1 MGNRAVI
8 TFGLAP
14 SSPAVYIHWSGEL
27 ASVLG
32 FLEAAKQLGLT
43 GCGKALRDDL
53 VAKVL
58 RPFFGNESV
67 YPGRYA
73 KMDIDNGD
81 NGVYRV
87 NRRFEIVER
96 LHVACAEEVDEEKAR
111 EITAQILNGQP
122 GVPRPKVQR
131 IKNVSEVPWFG
142 GKGIL
147 IPFRVGQPPRV
158 EPAPDTQA
166 ETKAAKAED
175 LLNTLLGGGFGPL
188 PID

>member
-14 SSPAVYIHWSGEL
+14 SSPAVYIHWNGGL

-43 GCGKALRDDL
+43 GRSKALRDDL

-58 RPFFGNESV
+58 RPFFGDESV

-73 KMDIDNGD
+73 TMDIDNGD
-81 NGVYRV
+81 NGVYRI

-96 LHVACAEEVDEEKAR
+96 LHVACADEIDAEKTR
-111 EITAQILNGQP
+111 DILSQVLNAQ
-122 GVPRPKVQR
+122 
-131 IKNVSEVPWFG
+131 G
-142 GKGIL
+142 GDH
-147 IPFRVGQPPRV
+147 
-158 EPAPDTQA
+158 A
-166 ETKAAKAED
+166 
-175 LLNTLLGGGFGPL
+175 
-188 PID
+188 